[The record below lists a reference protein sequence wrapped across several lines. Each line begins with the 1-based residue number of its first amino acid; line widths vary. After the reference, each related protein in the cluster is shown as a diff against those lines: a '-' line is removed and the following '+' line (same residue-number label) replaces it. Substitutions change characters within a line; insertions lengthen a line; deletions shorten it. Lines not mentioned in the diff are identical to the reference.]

1 MNNATAQAFIE
12 ESKTRAKTSQDRIN
26 HCLAQLEDED
36 MWWAPDN
43 TCNCIGIIIQHL
55 IGNLRQ
61 WIISGVGGEPD
72 IRDRPREFRI
82 EDETAKSEL
91 QKGLNQV
98 LGEVIE
104 TYAQLKEDA
113 LLEVRTIQGFERTV
127 LGAIYGTM
135 THLEL
140 HAGQITLLT
149 RLRIGSRY
157 REYWKPAN
165 KEQRV

>member
-1 MNNATAQAFIE
+1 MNNAIAQDFVE
-12 ESKTRAKTSQDRIN
+12 ESKTRVKTSQDRIN

-36 MWWAPDN
+36 MWWAPDD

-55 IGNLRQ
+55 MGNLRQ

-82 EDETAKSEL
+82 EEKPAESEL
-91 QKGLNQV
+91 QRDLNDILDQ
-98 LGEVIE
+98 VIE
-104 TYAQLKEDA
+104 TYSRLKGDA
-113 LLEVRTIQGFERTV
+113 LLKVRTIQGFDRTV
-127 LGAIYGTM
+127 LSAIYGTM

-157 REYWKPAN
+157 REYQPAAE
-165 KEQRV
+165 KQQGA